1 MLFQA
6 YVNKDYEDMNEDQAL
21 DKYLFMLTP
30 KARYSKLDGDVILIA
45 EVTKDERYKLPF

>member
-6 YVNKDYEDMNEDQAL
+6 YVNKDYEDMNENQAL
-21 DKYLFMLTP
+21 DKYFFMFTP
-30 KARYSKLDGDVILIA
+30 KARYSKSDGDAILID